1 MKKKGK
7 MAACLILLVLLLAV
21 LVVLTK
27 KNSTADADSSSSDSG
42 ADAEKVVDFSKD
54 DVTALS
60 FQINGETVS
69 FTKTAGD
76 DDTDIWT
83 YDQEDGFPLDEGK
96 ITNVL
101 RTRSWWPRVQA
112 LCRWRR
118 CCSTSCRWRAKRW
131 PASSPAATLM

>member
-83 YDQEDGFPLDEGK
+83 YDQEDGFPSNISRPSGQLLLKLPFLFFCGHSGRMANPKRTKHRPDK
-96 ITNVL
+96 VL
-101 RTRSWWPRVQA
+101 SIYRFYD
-112 LCRWRR
+112 
-118 CCSTSCRWRAKRW
+118 
-131 PASSPAATLM
+131 

>member
-27 KNSTADADSSSSDSG
+27 KNSTADADSGSSDSG

-60 FQINGETVS
+60 CPLRKQQETMIPIS
-69 FTKTAGD
+69 GHT
-76 DDTDIWT
+76 I
-83 YDQEDGFPLDEGK
+83 
-96 ITNVL
+96 
-101 RTRSWWPRVQA
+101 
-112 LCRWRR
+112 RR
-118 CCSTSCRWRAKRW
+118 MDSHWMRAR
-131 PASSPAATLM
+131 

>member
-54 DVTALS
+54 DVTA
-60 FQINGETVS
+60 FVP
-69 FTKTAGD
+69 
-76 DDTDIWT
+76 
-83 YDQEDGFPLDEGK
+83 DQRRDGVFYE
-96 ITNVL
+96 N
-101 RTRSWWPRVQA
+101 S
-112 LCRWRR
+112 RR
-118 CCSTSCRWRAKRW
+118 R
-131 PASSPAATLM
+131 

>member
-27 KNSTADADSSSSDSG
+27 KNSTADADSGSSDSG

-60 FQINGETVS
+60 FRINGETVS
-69 FTKTAGD
+69 WARDAASGGCSDCGRREND
-76 DDTDIWT
+76 D
-83 YDQEDGFPLDEGK
+83 
-96 ITNVL
+96 
-101 RTRSWWPRVQA
+101 
-112 LCRWRR
+112 
-118 CCSTSCRWRAKRW
+118 SCRR
-131 PASSPAATLM
+131 

>member
-69 FTKTAGD
+69 FTKTAGAMIPISGH
-76 DDTDIWT
+76 T
-83 YDQEDGFPLDEGK
+83 
-96 ITNVL
+96 
-101 RTRSWWPRVQA
+101 A
-112 LCRWRR
+112 RR
-118 CCSTSCRWRAKRW
+118 MDSLWMRAR
-131 PASSPAATLM
+131 

>member
-60 FQINGETVS
+60 FQINGETIPIS
-69 FTKTAGD
+69 GHT
-76 DDTDIWT
+76 
-83 YDQEDGFPLDEGK
+83 
-96 ITNVL
+96 
-101 RTRSWWPRVQA
+101 TRRMDSPWM
-112 LCRWRR
+112 
-118 CCSTSCRWRAKRW
+118 RAR
-131 PASSPAATLM
+131 

>member
-60 FQINGETVS
+60 FQAMCLPDKPYSYHRSDKYSICSSCSYLRHESSFSRLPQSLQPPETAS
-69 FTKTAGD
+69 
-76 DDTDIWT
+76 
-83 YDQEDGFPLDEGK
+83 
-96 ITNVL
+96 
-101 RTRSWWPRVQA
+101 RVQN
-112 LCRWRR
+112 R
-118 CCSTSCRWRAKRW
+118 
-131 PASSPAATLM
+131 P

>member
-21 LVVLTK
+21 LAVLTK
-27 KNSTADADSSSSDSG
+27 KNSTADADSGSSDSG

-60 FQINGETVS
+60 FQIDGETVS

-83 YDQEDGFPLDEGK
+83 LQISGSSAGVWR
-96 ITNVL
+96 N
-101 RTRSWWPRVQA
+101 RSIRRNCACAAMAGRRETA
-112 LCRWRR
+112 LFLW
-118 CCSTSCRWRAKRW
+118 S
-131 PASSPAATLM
+131 

>member
-27 KNSTADADSSSSDSG
+27 KNSTADADSGSSDSG

-69 FTKTAGD
+69 FTETVKPAKLRHIEHFVTCL
-76 DDTDIWT
+76 
-83 YDQEDGFPLDEGK
+83 FP
-96 ITNVL
+96 IHQF
-101 RTRSWWPRVQA
+101 WYFF
-112 LCRWRR
+112 
-118 CCSTSCRWRAKRW
+118 STSQTNFIPRFRHKHSPF
-131 PASSPAATLM
+131 PARIS

>member
-69 FTKTAGD
+69 FTKTAAVSY
-76 DDTDIWT
+76 TH
-83 YDQEDGFPLDEGK
+83 
-96 ITNVL
+96 L
-101 RTRSWWPRVQA
+101 RAHET
-112 LCRWRR
+112 
-118 CCSTSCRWRAKRW
+118 
-131 PASSPAATLM
+131 